1 MGGRWGGDG
10 GAMGG
15 RWGGD
20 GGGDG
25 GAMGGGE
32 AESSFGAPV

>member
-20 GGGDG
+20 GVVVLGGVC
-25 GAMGGGE
+25 
-32 AESSFGAPV
+32 ESGSVNIVSA